1 MKKVFGIM
9 IMLCIVLSSYASD
22 KNTNENA
29 TASSGKMVEVYTVKG
44 MVTDEAGESLPGV
57 TVTVNGKKVF
67 TDLDGQFKVSG
78 VCKDCNIQI
87 SMISYQPQTISFDA
101 TSQKELK
108 ILLKQ

>member
-57 TVTVNGKKVF
+57 TVMVNGKKVF

-87 SMISYQPQTISFDA
+87 SNHKLF
-101 TSQKELK
+101 
-108 ILLKQ
+108 LLMLQARKN